1 MRLIEI
7 EGFENQKEI
16 MGFMKNY
23 ANAVI
28 EEKKVEYNCLFNLYK
43 SNTLPEDKKKELFEY
58 LEFLRSVDGLEFD
71 KDGNLLN
78 AFEEDEEV
86 KAAKKLIDI
95 QTRVAKIEY
104 KEIFELYK
112 TNTLPKDIQK
122 ETFEHLEELRN
133 IDGLEFDKDGNLTN

>member
-43 SNTLPEDKKKELFEY
+43 SNTLPEDKRKELFEY
-58 LEFLRSVDGLEFD
+58 LALSPTCLD
-71 KDGNLLN
+71 
-78 AFEEDEEV
+78 
-86 KAAKKLIDI
+86 
-95 QTRVAKIEY
+95 
-104 KEIFELYK
+104 
-112 TNTLPKDIQK
+112 
-122 ETFEHLEELRN
+122 H
-133 IDGLEFDKDGNLTN
+133 

>member
-28 EEKKVEYNCLFNLYK
+28 EEKKIEYNCLFNLYK
-43 SNTLPEDKKKELFEY
+43 SNTLPEDKRKELFEY

-71 KDGNLLN
+71 KDGNL
-78 AFEEDEEV
+78 
-86 KAAKKLIDI
+86 
-95 QTRVAKIEY
+95 
-104 KEIFELYK
+104 
-112 TNTLPKDIQK
+112 TN
-122 ETFEHLEELRN
+122 
-133 IDGLEFDKDGNLTN
+133 